1 MFTFTFTTHTDIQIY
16 IDIYAHHTH
25 CICVCTYLYISYIIY
40 ININIKNANN
50 NKNLL
55 RFLAVGWH
63 QNTNHSLHQS
73 EPSSSTSKVQDL
85 TLPYVSEPSPALL
98 FYDSE
103 TPPNHVQEHLPLAD
117 FWIMFWLSGPATL
130 VQYLL
135 WV

>member
-25 CICVCTYLYISYIIY
+25 CIYICTYLYISYIY

-55 RFLAVGWH
+55 KFLVVSWH

-73 EPSSSTSKVQDL
+73 ETSSLMSKVQDL
-85 TLPYVSEPSPALL
+85 ILPYVSES
-98 FYDSE
+98 
-103 TPPNHVQEHLPLAD
+103 LAC
-117 FWIMFWLSGPATL
+117 LTVL
-130 VQYLL
+130 
-135 WV
+135 

>member
-25 CICVCTYLYISYIIY
+25 CIYICTYLYISYIY

-55 RFLAVGWH
+55 RFLVVSWH
-63 QNTNHSLHQS
+63 QNTNYSLHQS
-73 EPSSSTSKVQDL
+73 ETSSLMSTVQGL
-85 TLPYVSEPSPALL
+85 ILPYVSEPLACLM

-103 TPPNHVQEHLPLAD
+103 TPPSHAQECLSLPD
-117 FWIMFWLSGPATL
+117 FWIMFRLSGPATL